1 MQLIFATHN
10 PNKVAEVRAALNG
23 EVGILSLADLGDR
36 DPIAE
41 PFFTLEENAAEKVK
55 VVYKRYGK
63 PAFAED
69 TGLEIAALEGR
80 PGVLSARYASA
91 EADME
96 ANIAKVL
103 REMKERR
110 PREARFRTVFALIWG
125 DQLHF
130 FEGEIAGHLATEKI
144 GQGGFGYDSVF
155 IPAGYE
161 ESFAQLGLEIKKK
174 ISHRTVA
181 FQKMINF
188 IREKRKYMS

>member
-10 PNKVAEVRAALNG
+10 PNKVSEVRAALQG
-23 EVGILSLADLGDR
+23 EVDILSLAELGDR

-63 PAFAED
+63 HAFAED
-69 TGLEIAALEGR
+69 TGLEIAALGGR
-80 PGVLSARYASA
+80 PGVYSARYAGP
-91 EADME
+91 EADTK

-103 REMKERR
+103 REMEDMGH
-110 PREARFRTVFALIWG
+110 REARFRTVFALLWG
-125 DQLHF
+125 EQLHF
-130 FEGEIAGHLATEKI
+130 FEGEIAGRIATEEM
-144 GQGGFGYDSVF
+144 GNGGFGYDPVF
-155 IPAGYE
+155 IPSGYE

-181 FQKMINF
+181 FKKMINF
-188 IREKRKYMS
+188 IREKAGSI